1 MDAKLMEAV
10 AAFQAGRPDQAEKL
24 FRDIV
29 RRRPNDVDAQRM
41 IGFLCNQTGRHA
53 EAVDHFDRVLRSNP
67 KQPQIHYLR
76 GLSFLALKRF
86 QDALDS
92 FNGALA
98 IDGPQADT
106 YVNRGVALQ
115 RLERLSEAIESYDRA
130 ITLDPFYVLAH
141 TNKAATLEDQG
152 KHQEAL
158 ASYDNSLKVQPTSD
172 AWWGRSTVLQLM
184 KRFDEAL
191 LALKQAYALEPSRP
205 YLPGAILNLKMQ
217 VGDWDNF
224 AQDCE
229 LVLKGVDK
237 GRAVMVPGCTL
248 LLPSNPEQQRR
259 AAEIYTRD
267 KFPAQPP
274 APSHQG
280 LSSPGLTGRS
290 SNHRPGILDCPVNP
304 PIKSGEGN
312 DTGRAGERSEGAA
325 RAGAKPKIT
334 IGYFSCD
341 FHNHPLSQLTAGL
354 FEHHDRD
361 YFTVFGFAF
370 GARRDDE
377 YARRIARA
385 MDRFIDISSMSD
397 QSAASLSRSL
407 GVDIAV
413 DLTGLTFST
422 RLGIFAHRA
431 APVQATYMGYP
442 ATTGCSFIDYVIADE
457 VVIPTEDARFFS
469 EQPVH
474 LPVSYYVHDSKR
486 PPVDE
491 PRSRS
496 AYGLPEQAFVYC
508 CFNNC
513 AKLTPDVFAIWMRLL
528 RRVEGSVLWLLA
540 DNASFVRNL
549 RKRAQSS
556 GVDPERLVFAERAEL
571 REYLSRQRRADLAL
585 DTFYYNGHTT
595 TSDALWAG
603 LPVVTRK
610 GATFAGRVAA
620 SLLQSIGLPD
630 LITHTAEEYEEL
642 AFRLATE
649 RELLA
654 AVKQRLVRNRATSS
668 LFDTAAFAKNLEA
681 AYRTMVEKR

>member
-1 MDAKLMEAV
+1 
-10 AAFQAGRPDQAEKL
+10 
-24 FRDIV
+24 
-29 RRRPNDVDAQRM
+29 
-41 IGFLCNQTGRHA
+41 
-53 EAVDHFDRVLRSNP
+53 
-67 KQPQIHYLR
+67 
-76 GLSFLALKRF
+76 
-86 QDALDS
+86 LDS
-92 FNGALA
+92 FDAALA
-98 IDGPQADT
+98 IDGLQADT

-115 RLERLSEAIESYDRA
+115 RLERLSEAIASCDQA
-130 ITLDPFYVLAH
+130 IALDPFYVLAH
-141 TNKAATLEDQG
+141 TNKAAALEDQG

-191 LALKQAYALEPSRP
+191 FALKQAYALEPSRP
-205 YLPGAILNLKMQ
+205 YLQGAILNLKMQ

-237 GRAVMVPGCTL
+237 GLAVAMPGCTL
-248 LLPSNPEQQRR
+248 LLPSNCEQQRR

-267 KFPAQPP
+267 KFPAQP
-274 APSHQG
+274 AP
-280 LSSPGLTGRS
+280 PP
-290 SNHRPGILDCPVNP
+290 HRPP
-304 PIKSGEGN
+304 PAEEAKAGGEE
-312 DTGRAGERSEGAA
+312 EREGAA
-325 RAGAKPKIT
+325 RAGAKPKTT

-361 YFTVFGFAF
+361 DFTVFGFAF

-397 QSAASLSRSL
+397 QNAASLSRSL

-486 PPVDE
+486 PPVEE

-528 RRVEGSVLWLLA
+528 RRVHGSVLWLLA

-549 RKRAQSS
+549 RKRAQAS

-571 REYLSRQRRADLAL
+571 REYLSRQRHADLAL

-603 LPVVTRK
+603 VPVVTRK
-610 GATFAGRVAA
+610 GTTFAGRVAA
-620 SLLQSIGLPD
+620 SLLQAIGLPD

-642 AFRLATE
+642 AVRLATQ
-649 RELLA
+649 RELLDSI
-654 AVKQRLVRNRATSS
+654 KRRLVRNRSTSS
-668 LFDTAAFAKNLEA
+668 LFDTAAFARNLEA
-681 AYRTMVEKR
+681 AYRTMVGRA